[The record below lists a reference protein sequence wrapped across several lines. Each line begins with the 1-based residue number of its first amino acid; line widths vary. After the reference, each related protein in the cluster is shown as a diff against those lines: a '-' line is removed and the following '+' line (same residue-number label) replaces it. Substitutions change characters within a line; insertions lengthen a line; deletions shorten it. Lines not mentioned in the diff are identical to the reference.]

1 MQVDKWKAAAGA
13 MGTAMHVDKWK
24 AAAGA
29 MGMAG
34 LIATGIG
41 FWASSVPAIVGGI
54 IGLASAGAMS
64 VHRIR
69 PRRRRNN
76 LQDGPVEE
84 AQPDMVRITSQA
96 DPDDTETLARQM
108 LGQGRYALLL
118 RPQIAEGLD
127 DRQLDRA
134 VEALKA
140 GMALVPDGHVIVG
153 QADSECDDDEEL
165 TEAQTLQRQGRI
177 VQVAHFF
184 LDRYPVTNREYYE
197 FVAAGGYGQL
207 SLWDESIWT
216 AVLDFVDSTGEPGPR
231 FWVNGCLPP
240 GKENHPVVGVS
251 WHEAVAYARWAG
263 KRLPTDAEW
272 VKAGSWPIDVSDTNR
287 IQRKYPWGDTMD
299 RDRVNLWGSGPGDT
313 IPVDESPNSVS
324 VGGVYQ
330 LIGNVWEWT
339 RGNFL
344 PVDYLGGELA
354 LDTPMKSIRG
364 GAFNSYFDNQVT
376 CQFQSGEPA
385 ISRKRNIGFRCAVG
399 TCDLML
405 ARPEVPAE
413 EPESVP
419 IEEVPV

>member
-1 MQVDKWKAAAGA
+1 MLADKWKLVAGA
-13 MGTAMHVDKWK
+13 LGL
-24 AAAGA
+24 
-29 MGMAG
+29 AG
-34 LIATGIG
+34 LMAAGIG
-41 FWASSVPAIVGGI
+41 FRASNAPAIAGGI
-54 IGLASAGAMS
+54 MGLGYAATTLVCRMRARCRRSGDRETPAEAP
-64 VHRIR
+64 R
-69 PRRRRNN
+69 PA
-76 LQDGPVEE
+76 V
-84 AQPDMVRITSQA
+84 VRTTRQA
-96 DPDDTETLARQM
+96 DPDDTGSLVKQM
-108 LGQGRYALLL
+108 LDQGRYALLL
-118 RPQIAEGLD
+118 RPQIAEGID
-127 DRQLDRA
+127 DGQLDRA

-140 GMALVPDGHVIVG
+140 GMALVPDGQVIVG
-153 QADSECDDDEEL
+153 RIEIEYDDEEEPREEGL
-165 TEAQTLQRQGRI
+165 LQRQGRI

-197 FVAAGGYGQL
+197 FTAGGGYEQL

-231 FWVNGCLPP
+231 FWVDGCFPP
-240 GKENHPVVGVS
+240 GKENHPVVGLC

-272 VKAGSWPIDVSDTNR
+272 IKAGSWPINVSASNR
-287 IQRKYPWGDTMD
+287 VQRKYPWGDTMD
-299 RDRVNLWGSGPGDT
+299 RDRVNLWGSGPGVT

-344 PVDYLGGELA
+344 PVDYLGGELV
-354 LDTPMKSIRG
+354 LDIPMKSIRG
-364 GAFNSYFDNQVT
+364 GAMDTYFDSQAT

-385 ISRKRNIGFRCAVG
+385 IARKHNIGFRCAVG

-413 EPESVP
+413 EPQSVL